1 MKREVK
7 KGPISLDDYYF
18 KAQKIWGED
27 ENKENLNLII
37 AAYVVAA
44 CEHTSFPKLPFAGR

>member
-27 ENKENLNLII
+27 ENKKNLNLIV
-37 AAYVVAA
+37 AAYVVPT
-44 CEHTSFPKLPFAGR
+44 CEHTPFPKLPFAGR